1 MALETVLELEAVSLI
16 RGGVQIIKDASAR
29 FREGR
34 ATFFLGPS
42 GSGKSTFLKIAA
54 GIIPPES
61 GRVYYRGNDIFQMS
75 EKENRDFRRRCGFVF
90 QDGALWANRSIWENL
105 SLPLEYHYPG
115 LDKKENRRRIEEA
128 IRQIGFRDNPQL
140 RPAQLSG
147 GECKMIGFMRA
158 LITDPDILF
167 LDTPTGNVDANI
179 AARMHRIIKN
189 LKGQGKTLFICS
201 HDKELIS
208 AVADDL
214 MVIDGGSILS
224 HGPLRDVLSGENDAV
239 KEIIGTVVDAESILG
254 DDLLQLLSPE
264 GENPFDL

>member
-1 MALETVLELEAVSLI
+1 MGMETVLELEEVSLI
-16 RGGVQIIKDASAR
+16 RGGAQIIKEASAR
-29 FREGR
+29 FQECR

-42 GSGKSTFLKIAA
+42 GSGKSTLLKIAA
-54 GIIPPES
+54 GIIPPEN
-61 GRVYYRGNDIFQMS
+61 GKVYYRGSDIFQMS
-75 EKENRDFRRRCGFVF
+75 EMENRNFRRRCGFVF

-115 LDKKENRRRIEEA
+115 LDKKERGRRIEKA
-128 IRQIGFRDNPQL
+128 ISQIGFRDNPQL

-167 LDTPTGNVDANI
+167 LDTPTGNVDTNI
-179 AARMHRIIKN
+179 AARMRNIMKS
-189 LKGQGKTLFICS
+189 LKEQGKTLFICS

-208 AVADDL
+208 AIADDL
-214 MVIDGGSILS
+214 MIIDSGTILS
-224 HGPLRDVLSGENDAV
+224 HGPLRDVLSGEDETV
-239 KEIIGTVVDAESILG
+239 KEIIGTVVDADSILG

-264 GENPFDL
+264 GENPFDI